1 LIRMAE
7 QAPPQGDEKFA
18 NPFGYEQGGGMN
30 MSLVAAVSILL
41 LALTAIIARLVKLQ
55 WDEAAAKRRTEAL
68 LAMAAEDEVNE
79 RRGEATMAG
88 GRRRGNF
95 RHRRTNFGD
104 EDDGDFVDQ
113 MMAQQAGE
121 DLDEDALLAGLDGE
135 KVGKKKAAKLEM
147 KAAKKAAREQEL
159 IEREERKKRET
170 EKEAERDKERE
181 RERLEE
187 EAEKERARKEREERE
202 KREQE
207 EYERMKQSFAVAEE
221 GFDQVE
227 GEEAENLMKN
237 FIDYVKECKV
247 VNMDEL
253 GSHFSLKT
261 EEVIDR
267 LQYFLANGDL
277 TGVMDDR
284 GKFIYITEE
293 EYAGVAKFINQRG
306 RVTISELAE
315 YSNRLI
321 KLES

>member
-1 LIRMAE
+1 RDLEMPDHTPPKDE
-7 QAPPQGDEKFA
+7 QFD
-18 NPFGYEQGGGMN
+18 NPFGYEKGKGLDMT
-30 MSLVAAVSILL
+30 LVAAVSVLV
-41 LALTAIIARLVKLQ
+41 LALTLIIGRLVKLQ

-68 LAMAAEDEVNE
+68 LAMAAEDEDNE
-79 RRGEATMAG
+79 RRGANVAG
-88 GRRRGNF
+88 GRRRNV
-95 RHRRTNFGD
+95 RSARRVNYGG
-104 EDDGDFVDQ
+104 EEDFVDH
-113 MMAQQAGE
+113 MMAQQHDGE
-121 DLDEDALLAGLDGE
+121 DMDDDALLAGLDGE

-159 IEREERKKRET
+159 IEREERKKRDA
-170 EKEAERDKERE
+170 EKEEEREKERE

-187 EAEKERARKEREERE
+187 AAEAEKARKEKEERE

-207 EYERMKQSFAVAEE
+207 EYERMKASFGVSEE
-221 GFDQVE
+221 GFDEVE

-261 EEVIDR
+261 EECIDR
-267 LQYFLANGDL
+267 LHHFLAEGDL

-293 EYAGVAKFINQRG
+293 ELAGVAKFINQRG

>member
-1 LIRMAE
+1 MS
-7 QAPPQGDEKFA
+7 QQPPPKGEDKFE
-18 NPFGYEQGGGMN
+18 NPFGYEKGAGMD
-30 MSLVAAVSILL
+30 MTLIASVSVIILIVGL
-41 LALTAIIARLVKLQ
+41 IIAWAVKAQ
-55 WDEAAAKRRTEAL
+55 MDESTAKRRREAMM
-68 LAMAAEDEVNE
+68 AMAAEDEVND
-79 RRGEATMAG
+79 RREATMAG
-88 GRRRGNF
+88 GRRRGAV

-113 MMAQQAGE
+113 MMAQQGGGE
-121 DLDEDALLAGLDGE
+121 EMDEDALLAGVGGGE

-147 KAAKKAAREQEL
+147 KAEKKAAREQEL
-159 IEREERKKRET
+159 RDREDRKKREA
-170 EKEAERDKERE
+170 EKEVEREKERE
-181 RERLEE
+181 KERLEE
-187 EAEKERARKEREERE
+187 EAEKERARKEKEERE

-207 EYERMKQSFAVAEE
+207 EYERMKASFAVAEE

-227 GEEAENLMKN
+227 GEEAENLMQA

-261 EEVIDR
+261 EEAIDR
-267 LQYFLANGDL
+267 LQHFLSSGDL

-306 RVTISELAE
+306 RVTINELAE